1 MRLTLQQSGDV
12 VTGTAEIWSAVADA
26 TLPVHGQ
33 IDRDGTL
40 TLIGSVQGTIPGGG
54 ANGHTDSV
62 QLTSWTTAVNDSAMT
77 GRFVQETA
85 GWYGFEEFRF
95 TSRLDG
101 EISMLARQ

>member
-12 VTGTAEIWSAVADA
+12 VTGTAEIWSAMADA
-26 TLPVHGQ
+26 TLPVHGR
-33 IDRDGTL
+33 IDRDGTFTL
-40 TLIGSVQGTIPGGG
+40 TGILQGTIPGGG
-54 ANGHTDSV
+54 ADGHTDSV
-62 QLTSWTTAVNDSAMT
+62 LLTSWTTTVSDTAMT

-95 TSRLDG
+95 ASRLDG